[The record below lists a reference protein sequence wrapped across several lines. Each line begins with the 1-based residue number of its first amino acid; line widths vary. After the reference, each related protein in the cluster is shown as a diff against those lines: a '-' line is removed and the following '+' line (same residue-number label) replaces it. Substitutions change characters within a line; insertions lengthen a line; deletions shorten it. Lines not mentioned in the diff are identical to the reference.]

1 MPSEQ
6 DINDIV
12 ARVSAQ
18 VLREVKSSEQV
29 FRIGDL
35 STHVIDLGKGGDAAW
50 TISYSTAAA
59 TLDGGTRIRTLDEV
73 AWTISYSTSKPTLTE
88 RGIEQKN

>member
-1 MPSEQ
+1 MPSDQE
-6 DINDIV
+6 INDIV
-12 ARVSAQ
+12 TRVSAQ

-59 TLDGGTRIRTLDEV
+59 TLDGSTRIHAIDTV
-73 AWTISYSTSKPTLTE
+73 AWTINYSTSKPTLAD
-88 RGIEQKN
+88 RGIDVKN

>member
-6 DINDIV
+6 EINDIV

-35 STHVIDLGKGGDAAW
+35 STHVIDIGKGGDAAW

>member
-6 DINDIV
+6 EINDIV

>member
-73 AWTISYSTSKPTLTE
+73 AWTINYSTSKPTLTE